1 MTTAITLEQY
11 SRTLQELGLV
21 RDERTTR
28 ALLADLFRGVD
39 FTGRRVLDIG
49 GGNGIY
55 TFCAAVM
62 GAREVVCLE
71 PLEAGSSGRV
81 AQEFERIR
89 AALPRAAVTLDTR
102 TVQQYHDAAG
112 FDVILMNASINHI
125 DEDAC
130 TRLLEDPQARE
141 AFRQVFA
148 HIAGLA
154 KPGARLIV
162 VDCTRDN
169 FFPALGLRNPFI
181 PAIEWHK
188 HQAPGVWARLLQE
201 AGFGSPR
208 VRWQP
213 LYRFGKI
220 GQRLLSNRAAAY
232 FLKGLFRLEMHKA

>member
-1 MTTAITLEQY
+1 MISSTTLDQY
-11 SRTLQELGLV
+11 SRTLRSLGLI

-28 ALLADLFRGVD
+28 ALLEDLFRGVD
-39 FTGRRVLDIG
+39 FTDRRVLDIG

-55 TFCAAVM
+55 SFCAAVM

-81 AQEFERIR
+81 AQEFQRIR
-89 AALPRAAVTLDTR
+89 GALPAAPVTLDTR
-102 TVQQYHDAAG
+102 TVQQYRGAEG

-130 TRLLEDPQARE
+130 IRLLDDPKARD

-148 HIAGLA
+148 HIAALA

-169 FFPALGLRNPFI
+169 FFAALGLRNPFI

-188 HQAPGVWARLLQE
+188 HQAPEVWARLLQE
-201 AGFGSPR
+201 AGFGSPS

-213 LYRFGKI
+213 LYRFGKA
-220 GQRLLSNRAAAY
+220 GQRLSSNRAAAY
-232 FLKGLFRLEMHKA
+232 MLKGLFRLEMHKA